1 MPKTLPPLTWFR
13 SFEAAARRLS
23 STAAADEIGL
33 TQSAV
38 SQQIRSLESRLGVV
52 LFHRH
57 PRGLSLTDEGRKL
70 LPQVEAALQ
79 LLQSAASPYLAKERA
94 RHVTVAASI
103 SIIEWLISP
112 ALPQFRDQNP
122 DTSIR
127 FVSTIWPDEYSALR
141 ADVEIRFGSEKQ
153 VGRDAKPL
161 LPNDLIAVKAPALVG
176 ACQDLPLIEAV
187 GTSDNWS
194 TWAEVTG
201 HKIHTPAYYVDSYGL
216 ALQLAASGNGVALVN
231 ALIADHAL
239 QTGQVARAFDETA
252 PAAEGYFLAV
262 QRASPEVDAVVSWF
276 SQLVPGSS
284 HQWV

>member
-70 LPQVEAALQ
+70 LPQVEAALKM
-79 LLQSAASPYLAKERA
+79 LQSAASPYLTEERA

-103 SIIEWLISP
+103 SVIEWVISP
-112 ALPQFRDQNP
+112 ALPIFHEQHP
-122 DTSIR
+122 DTSVR

-141 ADVEIRFGSEKQ
+141 ADVEIRFGSKKQ
-153 VGRDAKPL
+153 VGRDALPLKP
-161 LPNDLIAVKAPALVG
+161 NHLIAVTAPGLSG
-176 ACQDLPLIEAV
+176 EFRDLPLIEAV
-187 GTSDNWS
+187 GTSDNWTS
-194 TWAEVTG
+194 WSEATG
-201 HKIHTPAYYVDSYGL
+201 HSIHAPAYFVDSYGL
-216 ALQLAASGNGVALVN
+216 ALQLASTGNGVALVN
-231 ALIADHAL
+231 SLVAQNALNA
-239 QTGQVARAFDETA
+239 GQVERMTDASA
-252 PAAEGYFLAV
+252 PATEGYFLAT
-262 QRASPEVDAVVSWF
+262 QGATPETDAFVSWF
-276 SQLVPGSS
+276 LQLIPETAPERV
-284 HQWV
+284 

>member
-70 LPQVEAALQ
+70 LPQVEAALEM
-79 LLQSAASPYLAKERA
+79 LQNAASPYLTEERA

-103 SIIEWLISP
+103 SVIEWVISP
-112 ALPQFRDQNP
+112 ALPRFQEQHPN
-122 DTSIR
+122 TSVR

-141 ADVEIRFGSEKQ
+141 ANVEIRFGSEKQ
-153 VGRDAKPL
+153 VGRDALPLKP
-161 LPNDLIAVKAPALVG
+161 NHLIAVKAPGLSG
-176 ACQDLPLIEAV
+176 EFKDLPLIEAV
-187 GTSDNWS
+187 GTSDNWTS
-194 TWAEVTG
+194 WSEATG
-201 HKIHTPAYYVDSYGL
+201 HAIHAPAFFVDSYGL
-216 ALQLAASGNGVALVN
+216 ALQLASTGSGVALVN
-231 ALIADHAL
+231 SLIAEHAL
-239 QTGQVARAFDETA
+239 NSGQVERIFDASATA
-252 PAAEGYFLAV
+252 TEGYFLAK
-262 QRASPEVDAVVSWF
+262 QDTTPEVDAFVSWF
-276 SQLVPGSS
+276 LQLIPETAPERV
-284 HQWV
+284 